1 MQKATFL
8 SLCLVLTLPRLA
20 EAADPPSAEPEA
32 RRESAVAEFTRK
44 MQAANY
50 PALFEQAAREFQ
62 VPGDI
67 LKGIAFAETR
77 WEHLT
82 WPPGEL
88 VSPDNGMPR
97 PYGIMSLW
105 DNRYFG
111 HSLLDAAG
119 LIGQDPEL
127 LKQDPLQNIR
137 GAAALLRKL
146 YNETPKPEGTA
157 EGDLESWRYAI
168 RKYCGIPEPDL
179 NARHA
184 LDIYTF
190 INQGYH
196 QFGIDWNAHRVNLE
210 PIRQETL
217 RIVAEEEAK
226 RAARLASGSNAPALP
241 PPQLVAATKSE
252 AELEAQRIPDPA
264 VAQAPARVPAVAPE
278 PARPSERSLW
288 WFIGGA
294 LLALLAL
301 TMFSRREPNPPEG

>member
-1 MQKATFL
+1 MQRATFL
-8 SLCLVLTLPRLA
+8 SLCLALTLPRLVG
-20 EAADPPSAEPEA
+20 AADPEA
-32 RRESAVAEFTRK
+32 RREAAVAEFTRK

-62 VPGDI
+62 VPVDI

-146 YNETPKPEGTA
+146 YNETPKPDGTG

-190 INQGYH
+190 ISQGYH
-196 QFGIDWNAHRVNLE
+196 QFGIDWNGHRVNLE
-210 PIRQETL
+210 AIRQETL

-226 RAARLASGSNAPALP
+226 RAARLASGSNPPALP
-241 PPQLVAATKSE
+241 PPQLVAGTKSE
-252 AELEAQRIPDPA
+252 AELEALRVPGPA
-264 VAQAPARVPAVAPE
+264 VAQAPAPVPAAAPE
-278 PARPSERSLW
+278 PARPSERSIW

-294 LLALLAL
+294 LAALLAL
-301 TMFSRREPNPPEG
+301 TLFSRRESNPPER